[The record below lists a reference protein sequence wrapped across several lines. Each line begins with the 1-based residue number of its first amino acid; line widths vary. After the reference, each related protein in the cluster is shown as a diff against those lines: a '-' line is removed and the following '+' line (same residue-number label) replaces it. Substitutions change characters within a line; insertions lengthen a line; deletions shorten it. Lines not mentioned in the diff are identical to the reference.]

1 MFKITIL
8 IVSILLFIFSCS
20 KKNVEIKQIDETN
33 LNTQMTT
40 AYKEG
45 INLLNQGNTFDAAK
59 KFTEAEILFPQSL
72 WAPRSALMSAYTYYI
87 SGLYEDSI
95 SEIKRYLK
103 TYPLHERR
111 NYAYYLLALS
121 YYEQIVDEK
130 KDLNPLLQAKEN
142 FNIIIKEYPNSEF
155 AMDAQYK
162 LELIN
167 EILASKEM
175 YLARYY
181 LEKEKWIPAINR
193 FKIILN
199 EYERTIYV
207 EEALHRLVEIHY
219 NLGLVNEA
227 KKYAS
232 TLGYNYKSGEWYE
245 KSFKI
250 FNKNY
255 TKVKLKKNE
264 KKKNTILKRFKSLI
278 N

>member
-232 TLGYNYKSGEWYE
+232 TLGYNYK
-245 KSFKI
+245 
-250 FNKNY
+250 
-255 TKVKLKKNE
+255 
-264 KKKNTILKRFKSLI
+264 
-278 N
+278 

>member
-1 MFKITIL
+1 MFKIIIL
-8 IVSILLFIFSCS
+8 ISSILFFLFSCS
-20 KKNVEIKQIDETN
+20 KKNVEIEQIDETD
-33 LNTQMTT
+33 LNTQMITS
-40 AYKEG
+40 YKEG
-45 INLLNQGNTFDAAK
+45 IDLLNQGNTFDAAK

-72 WAPRSALMSAYTYYI
+72 WAPRSALMSSYTYYI